1 MNLIRLALGWL
12 IGVALAG
19 TVTLPLHWLALVAGA
34 AGVSVVVVHR
44 RWRWMALAA
53 LCLAL
58 GGMRYHLA
66 QPLLG
71 PHHIERW
78 AGADEV
84 MLVGSVAEE
93 PRRDDSGQQV
103 VIAVS
108 HAGPD
113 GQLAPAEGRVLV
125 RAPPY
130 PPYYPRDRLQIRGRL
145 TLPRTAQRPGEFDY
159 RAYLARRNIFVLLNR
174 PTAIK
179 ALAAR
184 EPAWGLA
191 PISQF
196 REQCRRTV
204 LRLLPE
210 PQAALAIGILLGIQA
225 GLPEAA
231 RTAFATTGT
240 SHILV
245 VSGWNFTIVAAALAA
260 LAKLTRLRP
269 WPAFWLSLAVMWI
282 YAGFTGASAA
292 VVRAAMMASL
302 ALLARTAER
311 QSEPWR
317 LLLAACWLLTLVNP
331 HTLWD
336 LGFQLSALATA
347 SLFAFGKPVERW
359 LDGVRWLAHPA
370 LAAVREALTATLAA
384 QVLTLPLMLYHFGN
398 LSLVAPLANILIVP
412 VVPVAMLLGM
422 AALIGG
428 LIWLPLGQWLATIAW
443 LPLSWITNTALV
455 LAQPAW
461 AALAVPSFPL
471 WLLLAGYTLIGGYW
485 LWRRPDREDM
495 RNAIRQS

>member
-1 MNLIRLALGWL
+1 MNVIRLALGWL
-12 IGVALAG
+12 VGIALAG
-19 TVTLPLHWLALVAGA
+19 NVSLPLHWLAIVAGVA
-34 AGVSVVVVHR
+34 IAGIVVDR
-44 RWRWMALAA
+44 SRWFAPVM
-53 LCLAL
+53 LCVAL
-58 GGMRYHLA
+58 GGIRYHLA

-78 AGADEV
+78 AGTAEV
-84 MLVGSVAEE
+84 TIVGRVDEE
-93 PRRDDSGQQV
+93 PRRDDTGQQLV
-103 VIAVS
+103 VIVS
-108 HAGPD
+108 HAGSSD
-113 GQLAPAEGRVLV
+113 RFAPAEGRVLV

-130 PPYYPRDRLQIRGRL
+130 PPYYPGDHLLLSGRL
-145 TLPRTAQRPGEFDY
+145 SLPRAAQRPGEFDY
-159 RAYLARRNIFVLLNR
+159 RAYLARRGIFVLLNR
-174 PTAIK
+174 PTAIRV
-179 ALAAR
+179 LATR

-191 PISQF
+191 QISQS
-196 REQCRRTV
+196 REYCRRV
-204 LRLLPE
+204 LLRLLPE

-225 GLPEAA
+225 GLPETA
-231 RTAFATTGT
+231 RAAFATTGT

-269 WPAFWLSLAVMWI
+269 WPAFWLSLAAMWI

-359 LDGVRWLAHPA
+359 LNGFGWLAHPA

-422 AALIGG
+422 VALIGG
-428 LIWLPLGQWLATIAW
+428 LIWLPLGQWLAAVAW
-443 LPLSWITNTALV
+443 LPLSWITNVAMV

-461 AALAVPSFPL
+461 AAIAVPAFPL
-471 WLLLAGYTLIGGYW
+471 WLLLASYAVIASYW
-485 LWRRPDREDM
+485 LWRRPDRTETQE
-495 RNAIRQS
+495 A

>member
-1 MNLIRLALGWL
+1 MNLIRLASGWL
-12 IGVALAG
+12 AGIALAG
-19 TVTLPLHWLALVAGA
+19 NLSLPSHWFT
-34 AGVSVVVVHR
+34 
-44 RWRWMALAA
+44 LAA
-53 LCLAL
+53 IIAALLIARDRSRGRWLTLTTLCLAL
-58 GGMRYHLA
+58 GGVRYHLA
-66 QPLLG
+66 QPLVG

-78 AGADEV
+78 ANAGTITLIGRVD
-84 MLVGSVAEE
+84 EE
-93 PRRDDSGQQV
+93 PRRDDIGQQI
-103 VIAVS
+103 VIAATQ
-108 HAGPD
+108 AGPE
-113 GQLAPAEGRVLV
+113 QRLAPAEGRVLARV
-125 RAPPY
+125 PPY
-130 PPYYPRDRLQIRGRL
+130 PPYYPGDRIQISGRL
-145 TLPRTAQRPGEFDY
+145 TVPPSAQRPGEFDY
-159 RAYLARRNIFVLLNR
+159 RAYLARRGIFVLLNR
-174 PTAIK
+174 PTTIQ
-179 ALAAR
+179 R
-184 EPAWGLA
+184 ITGGETAWGLA
-191 PISQF
+191 YISQF
-196 REQCRRTV
+196 REHCRQIV

-225 GLPEAA
+225 GLPDTA

-245 VSGWNFTIVAAALAA
+245 VSGWNFTIVAATLAALAA
-260 LAKLTRLRP
+260 LLRLRP
-269 WPAFWLSLAVMWI
+269 WPAFWISLLIMWI

-347 SLFAFGKPVERW
+347 SLFAFGKPVEHW
-359 LDGVRWLAHPA
+359 LHNVPWLAHPL

-412 VVPVAMLLGM
+412 AVPIAMLLGM

-428 LIWLPLGQWLATIAW
+428 LVWLPLGQWLALIAW
-443 LPLSWITNTALV
+443 LPLSWITNAALA

-461 AALAVPSFPL
+461 AAIAMPRFPL
-471 WLLLAGYTLIGGYW
+471 WLLLVCYTVIAGFW
-485 LWRRPDREDM
+485 LWRRSDRAEPALFDSPD
-495 RNAIRQS
+495 

>member
-12 IGVALAG
+12 VGIALAG
-19 TVTLPLHWLALVAGA
+19 TVTLPLQWFALAAGA

-44 RWRWMALAA
+44 RWRWVALAA
-53 LCLAL
+53 MCLAL
-58 GGMRYHLA
+58 GSIRYHVA

-71 PHHIERW
+71 PHHIEHW

-84 MLVGSVAEE
+84 LLVGSVAEE
-93 PRRDDSGQQV
+93 PRRDDTGQQV
-103 VIAVS
+103 VISVS

-113 GQLAPAEGRVLV
+113 EQLAPAEGRVLV

-130 PPYYPRDRLQIRGRL
+130 PPYYPGDRLQISGRL
-145 TLPRTAQRPGEFDY
+145 SIPRPAQRPGEFDY
-159 RAYLARRNIFVLLNR
+159 RAYLARRNIFVLLNQ
-174 PTAIK
+174 PTTIK

-184 EPAWGLA
+184 EPSWGLA
-191 PISQF
+191 QISQF

-347 SLFAFGKPVERW
+347 SLFAFGKSVERW
-359 LDGVRWLAHPA
+359 IDGISWLSHPT

-384 QVLTLPLMLYHFGN
+384 QVLTMPLMLYHFGN

-412 VVPVAMLLGM
+412 VVPIAMLLGM
-422 AALIGG
+422 VALIGG
-428 LIWLPLGQWLATIAW
+428 LIWLPLGQWLAIIAW
-443 LPLSWITNTALV
+443 LPLSWITNTAMV

-461 AALAVPSFPL
+461 AALRVPVFPV
-471 WLLLAGYTLIGGYW
+471 WVLLVGYAAIAGYW
-485 LWRRPDREDM
+485 LWRRPDIMQAEAD
-495 RNAIRQS
+495 